1 MNRKHNP
8 LVSLVGLLLGLLL
21 VILCAGCGASTEATE
36 PCEPAE
42 ESGRFTIEHHTM
54 ASSIYGVRIITDNE
68 TGVQYLVYSN
78 GQGCGM
84 TVLQEKEG

>member
-8 LVSLVGLLLGLLL
+8 WAALVGLLLGLLL
-21 VILCAGCGASTEATE
+21 VILCAGCASVDATY
-36 PCEPAE
+36 PGEPAV

-54 ASSIYGVRIITDNE
+54 TSSIYGVRIITDNE
-68 TGVQYLVYSN
+68 TGVQYLVYTN

>member
-8 LVSLVGLLLGLLL
+8 WAALVGLLLGLLL
-21 VILCAGCGASTEATE
+21 VIFCAGCASVDATY
-36 PCEPAE
+36 PGEPAE

-54 ASSIYGVRIITDNE
+54 TSSIYGVRIITDNE
-68 TGVQYLVYSN
+68 TGVQYLVYTN